1 MITVYYR
8 KVFPL
13 QKEDT
18 FSRISPFAGMGA
30 ADIPLIEK
38 LDKGRRQKLL
48 RLKNEKVRA
57 RELTAGILLH
67 DALCS
72 RLRLSPADTPPFSIA
87 YEEKGKPY
95 LSGREDICFNIS
107 HSGDYVCV
115 AVCDSFS
122 ERNADTSAD
131 TSAGALTD
139 APADTPVG
147 SSAASPAG
155 ISVGVDIQK
164 NPGKQSAAS
173 YGECLTAD
181 SRYTAGG
188 KEEIYK
194 NERKI
199 AERFYTPSD
208 RKRLASCGEEYGD
221 LFYRMWSIKESYIK
235 LTGEGMSQGLSGF
248 EIDWNEN
255 RILDTKS
262 QKPAAYFWEWQG
274 IENYSLCVS
283 AFTPQKVVWE
293 KMEA

>member
-18 FSRISPFAGMGA
+18 FSRISPCGGMGA
-30 ADIPLIEK
+30 ADIPLTEK
-38 LDKGRRQKLL
+38 LDEGRRQKLL
-48 RLKNEKVRA
+48 RLKNEKARA

-72 RLRLSPADTPPFSIA
+72 RLGLSAADTPPFAIA

-115 AVCDSFS
+115 AVSS
-122 ERNADTSAD
+122 
-131 TSAGALTD
+131 L
-139 APADTPVG
+139 PVG
-147 SSAASPAG
+147 
-155 ISVGVDIQK
+155 IDIQE
-164 NPGKQSAAS
+164 NPGKQSAAV
-173 YGECLTAD
+173 YGECPTGD
-181 SRYTAGG
+181 SRYTTGG
-188 KEEIYK
+188 QEEIYRK
-194 NERKI
+194 ERKI
-199 AERFYTPSD
+199 AERFYTASD
-208 RKRLASCGEEYGD
+208 RKRLALCGEEYGD

-248 EIDWNEN
+248 EIDWNER
-255 RILDTKS
+255 RILDTES
-262 QKPAAYFWEWQG
+262 RQTAAYFWEWRG

-283 AFTPQKVVWE
+283 ACTPQRVVWE
-293 KMEA
+293 KMET